1 MVKAAEPPTPG
12 RIERFLPFK
21 WLTVAVV
28 LWIYAIIM
36 VGGYVTATGAA
47 RACEDQ
53 PTRYPLCNGS
63 LVPDFSVDG
72 VPQEYL
78 HRQLSLWGGF
88 LVLLWLVQA
97 WRTQRDRP
105 LVPRLTTGI
114 FLLLLVQS
122 SVGAWRVT
130 MDETDRGVYA
140 TVLTAHLALASLIF
154 GLSVAVAM
162 LAWTRNQEPVVPV
175 EAVKDRN
182 PMKSDA
188 NEAPAPTGVA
198 RLKDYLALTKPRIVF
213 LLLVTTLT
221 GFVMA
226 SGTAIEPGRLVAT
239 LFAGALVAGGSE
251 ALNGYWER
259 ETDAKMKRTM
269 RRPVPQ
275 GRVSPER
282 ALFLGLGLI
291 GLSSIMFVWLV
302 NLLAATLALAGAA
315 FYVLVY
321 TMYLKPRTVQNI
333 VIGGAAGGFPVLVGW
348 SAATGSLAISPLILF
363 ALIFLWTPPHF
374 WALALVYREDYEK
387 AGIPMLPVVKGE
399 AATVKGIVAYS
410 VALFLF
416 SFAFVAVGAAGL
428 VYIVTAA
435 VLGAMLIVMA
445 LQLHKAVGS
454 RPAAF
459 RLFKFSGFYLL
470 LICVALMVSAV
481 TPL

>member
-1 MVKAAEPPTPG
+1 MPPEAAAPKVDRLG
-12 RIERFLPFK
+12 RILPFK

-28 LWIYAIIM
+28 LWIYAIIV

-47 RACEDQ
+47 RACELEA
-53 PTRYPLCNGS
+53 TRYPLCNGS
-63 LVPDFSVDG
+63 LVPDFSQPG

-105 LVPRLTTGI
+105 LIPRLTTGV
-114 FLLLLVQS
+114 FLLILLQS
-122 SVGAWRVT
+122 SVGALRVT
-130 MDETDRGVYA
+130 QEESNSALRSV
-140 TVLTAHLALASLIF
+140 VLTSHLALATLVF
-154 GLSVAVAM
+154 GLAVVVAM
-162 LAWTRNQEPVVPV
+162 LVFTLKPARIGQRA
-175 EAVKDRN
+175 EA
-182 PMKSDA
+182 DA
-188 NEAPAPTGVA
+188 GPAGSAPAGPEPSAGKA
-198 RLKDYLALTKPRIVF
+198 ALGDYVALTKPRIVL

-226 SGTAIEPGRLVAT
+226 AGPAVDPGLLAAT
-239 LFAGALVAGGSE
+239 LLAGALVAGGAE

-275 GRVSPER
+275 GRVAPEK

-291 GLSSIMFVWLV
+291 GVSSILFVWLV

-321 TMYLKPRTVQNI
+321 TAYLKPRTAQNI

-348 SAATGSLAISPLILF
+348 AAASGGLAIPPLMLF
-363 ALIFLWTPPHF
+363 ALVFLWTPPHF
-374 WALALVYREDYEK
+374 WALALVYREDYEN
-387 AGIPMLPVVKGE
+387 AGIPMLPVVRGE
-399 AATVKGIVAYS
+399 AATVRAIVWYS
-410 VALFLF
+410 LALVAF
-416 SFAFVAVGAAGL
+416 SFAFALVGAAGIAY
-428 VYIVTAA
+428 VATAA
-435 VLGAMLIVMA
+435 VLGGA
-445 LQLHKAVGS
+445 LVFLAL
-454 RPAAF
+454 RLRREAAPRAAAF
-459 RLFKFSGFYLL
+459 RLFKFSGVYLL
-470 LICVALMVSAV
+470 VLCVALMVSAV